1 MARLYLMKKTL
12 LPLLMSLVMASCGG
26 SGKEISYDALPEK
39 ARQFIG
45 LYFQDMECV
54 RIVQKKDNGA
64 TGFEAYLTDGAKLEF
79 DGSGEW
85 TSLDCKFSALPNGI
99 LPENIITYIDNRY
112 PDSVVRKAEKLPSG
126 YEINIT
132 RGGSFYN
139 VQCTF
144 VGAGHQITEH

>member
-1 MARLYLMKKTL
+1 MTRLYLREKTL
-12 LPLLMSLVMASCGG
+12 LPLLVLLVMASCGG
-26 SGKEISYDALPEK
+26 SGKDISYDALPEK

-45 LYFQDMECV
+45 QYFQDMECV

-79 DGSGEW
+79 DGRGEW
-85 TSLDCKFSALPNGI
+85 TSLDCKLSAIPSGI

-112 PDSVVRKAEKLPSG
+112 LDAVVCKAEKLPSG

-132 RGGSFYN
+132 WGGLYYN

>member
-1 MARLYLMKKTL
+1 MARLYLIEKTL

-26 SGKEISYDALPEK
+26 SVKEISYDALPEK

-45 LYFQDMECV
+45 QYFQDMECV

-79 DGSGEW
+79 DGRGEW
-85 TSLDCKFSALPNGI
+85 TSLDCKLSAIPSGI

-112 PDSVVRKAEKLPSG
+112 PDAVVRKAEKLPIG

-132 RGGSFYN
+132 RGGLYYN

>member
-1 MARLYLMKKTL
+1 MKKML

-26 SGKEISYDALPEK
+26 SVKEISYDALPEK
-39 ARQFIG
+39 VRQFIG

-54 RIVQKKDNGA
+54 RIVQKKDNVA

-79 DGSGEW
+79 DGRGEW
-85 TSLDCKFSALPNGI
+85 TSLGCKFSAIPSGI

-112 PDSVVRKAEKLPSG
+112 PDAVVRKAEKLPSG

-132 RGGSFYN
+132 RRGLYYN
-139 VQCTF
+139 VHCTF
-144 VGAGHQITEH
+144 VGAGHQMTEH

>member
-1 MARLYLMKKTL
+1 MARLYLMEKTL

-79 DGSGEW
+79 DGRGEW
-85 TSLDCKFSALPNGI
+85 TSLDCKFSALPNGV

-112 PDSVVRKAEKLPSG
+112 PDAVVRKAEKLPSG
-126 YEINIT
+126 YEINIAR
-132 RGGSFYN
+132 RGSYHN
-139 VQCTF
+139 VHCTF

>member
-1 MARLYLMKKTL
+1 MTRLYLREKTL

-26 SGKEISYDALPEK
+26 SGKDISYDALPEK

-54 RIVQKKDNGA
+54 RIVQKKDNGT
-64 TGFEAYLTDGAKLEF
+64 TGFEAYLTGGAKLEF
-79 DGSGEW
+79 DWRGEW
-85 TSLDCKFSALPNGI
+85 TSLDCKFSALPSGI

-112 PDSVVRKAEKLPSG
+112 PDAVVRKAEKLPSG
-126 YEINIT
+126 YEINIA
-132 RGGSFYN
+132 RGGSYYN

>member
-1 MARLYLMKKTL
+1 MAMLYLMEKTL
-12 LPLLMSLVMASCGG
+12 LPLLMLLVMASCGG
-26 SGKEISYDALPEK
+26 NVKEISYDALPEK

-79 DGSGEW
+79 DGRGEW
-85 TSLDCKFSALPNGI
+85 TSLDCKFSALPNDI

-112 PDSVVRKAEKLPSG
+112 PDAVVRKAEKLPSG
-126 YEINIT
+126 YEINII